1 MTMPATRRRYTVE
14 QYLQHE
20 RDALEERHE
29 FRDGELVAMSGG
41 TVVHS
46 QIIANCLGEMR
57 NRLKGKPCRAYDS
70 NLRVR
75 IARGRLY
82 SYPDVTVIC
91 GQPII
96 DPDDRAGETVTNPQL
111 VLEVLSPSTELYNR
125 RTKFDRYRELESF
138 RQYVLVSQE
147 SPRVETFFRRD
158 DGSWTF
164 DVAAGVEAI
173 ARLRSIEADLPLAEV
188 YAGVTFPPAEEA
200 HPQA

>member
-1 MTMPATRRRYTVE
+1 MTMPATRRHFTVE

-41 TVVHS
+41 TVIHS
-46 QIIANCLGEMR
+46 RIIVNCIRGIG
-57 NRLKGKPCRAYDS
+57 NRLVGKSCDVYDS

-75 IARGRLY
+75 ITRGRLY
-82 SYPDVTVIC
+82 SYPDATVIC
-91 GQPII
+91 GGPII
-96 DPDDRAGETVTNPQL
+96 DPDDRSGETVTNPQL

-138 RQYVLVSQE
+138 REYVLISQE
-147 SPRVETFFRRD
+147 SPRVETYFRRD

-164 DVAAGVEAI
+164 DVAAGVDAL
-173 ARLRSIEADLPLAEV
+173 ARLRSIEIDVPLAEL
-188 YAGVTFPPAEEA
+188 YAGVTFLSPADEPP
-200 HPQA
+200 HV